1 MNVGC
6 LFGSRPEAVGEDIL
20 QFTEFNLTWR
30 NTTGHD
36 MYPGNCES
44 TNHNISLSTL
54 NVSL

>member
-6 LFGSRPEAVGEDIL
+6 LFGSRPEAVGEDIR

-36 MYPGNCES
+36 MYPRNCES